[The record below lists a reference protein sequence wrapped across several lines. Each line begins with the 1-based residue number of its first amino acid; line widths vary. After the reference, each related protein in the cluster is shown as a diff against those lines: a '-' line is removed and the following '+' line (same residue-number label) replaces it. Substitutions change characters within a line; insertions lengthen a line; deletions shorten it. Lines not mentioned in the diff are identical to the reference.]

1 MNSANNLGTRVVDG
15 FDSSPVGLVI
25 ATHPFSQSG
34 GGPLVVT
41 SFDTFA
47 SVPGGSHNSGLN
59 IQSTDGSVSLG
70 WFYAVNQPGGAAYVF
85 YGSRDSFDLLA
96 PTIDQLNQL
105 AIVFDTDSLESWGT
119 YDLGGGV
126 TGETPHFS
134 ASLPELQSLEVVRI
148 LQDFRGISGVEIDNI
163 RITRAPE
170 PGLPLLVASPK
181 CSRCQ
186 AVCSSTLASV
196 VR

>member
-1 MNSANNLGTRVVDG
+1 MALIP
-15 FDSSPVGLVI
+15 SPVGLVV

-85 YGSRDSFDLLA
+85 YGSGDSFDLLA

-105 AIVFDTDSLESWGT
+105 AIVFDTDSLEFWGT

-148 LQDFRGISGVEIDNI
+148 LQDFRGIAGVEIDNI
-163 RITRAPE
+163 LITQIPE
-170 PGLPLLVASPK
+170 PGLPLLLASPK

-186 AVCSSTLASV
+186 VVCSSTPVSV